1 MYIHAMCTLADT
13 YVHMYVV
20 TKYRE
25 DVLKKCTYVHTYAHR
40 HMYVANG
47 STCIYVHRQ
56 LIYVVVLLL

>member
-1 MYIHAMCTLADT
+1 MYIHAMCTLADM

-25 DVLKKCTYVHTYAHR
+25 DVLKKCTYVHTYARR
-40 HMYVANG
+40 HTYVANG
-47 STCIYVHRQ
+47 SIYVHRQ